1 MPVTIDQHEPKAADL
16 KVDLGFKF
24 NVIFS
29 NGCCALAVQH
39 IKAPLMSDL
48 VYLTQGHL
56 VPPFYSLPLSESKVR
71 GK

>member
-1 MPVTIDQHEPKAADL
+1 MPITIDQHGPKAADL

-24 NVIFS
+24 NVIFL

-39 IKAPLMSDL
+39 IKAPLSDL

-56 VPPFYSLPLSESKVR
+56 VQPFYSLPLSESKVQD
-71 GK
+71 K